1 MSEWPSAGDRG
12 SRDDAMPSQ
21 LKLPRNV
28 RLLGW
33 SSCLNDVASEMIYP
47 LLPQFLI
54 TVLGGNRFTL
64 GIIEGVAESVASL
77 LKLWAGAWSDRAGR
91 RKWFVLFGYGLAA
104 VVRPV
109 LAIIGAPWQLFAA
122 RMADRTGK
130 GIRTAPRDALIADST
145 PEQFHGRAFGF
156 HRAMDH
162 SGAAVGPVLAT
173 VFLWFCPGELR
184 LLFALTLL
192 PGLVVLLLLIFG
204 LHEPPPPIP
213 DADSHPSRGRLTLQ
227 PFGRDF
233 RLFLAALVLFTL
245 GNSTDAFLL
254 VRASEL
260 GVSTTLLPLLW
271 FVFHVAKSSGNLL
284 AGNFV
289 DVNGPLLPLR
299 AGWLL
304 YALVYLLFGLASEAW
319 HVWALFLAYAGYYAL
334 SEPAEKT
341 LVSRLA
347 GDEFKGL
354 AFGWFNCAIGVA
366 ALPSSLLFGLIYDR
380 FGALAAFGWGAALAL
395 LAMTVLVTVRVPEL
409 FVTAGSG
416 EQE

>member
-1 MSEWPSAGDRG
+1 
-12 SRDDAMPSQ
+12 
-21 LKLPRNV
+21 
-28 RLLGW
+28 
-33 SSCLNDVASEMIYP
+33 MIYP

-77 LKLWAGAWSDRAGR
+77 LKLWSGAWSDRAGR
-91 RKWFVLFGYGLAA
+91 RKGFVLFGYGLAA
-104 VVRPV
+104 VARPV
-109 LAIIGAPWQLFAA
+109 MSLIGVPWQLFAA
-122 RMADRTGK
+122 RIADRTGK

-162 SGAAVGPVLAT
+162 GGAAAGPVLAT
-173 VFLWFCPGELR
+173 AFLWFCPNELR

-192 PGLVVLLLLIFG
+192 PGLAVLLLLVFG
-204 LHEPPPPIP
+204 LKETPAKAVA
-213 DADSHPSRGRLTLQ
+213 DAHPSRGRLTMQ

-271 FVFHVAKSSGNLL
+271 FVFHVAKSGGNLL
-284 AGNFV
+284 AGKFV
-289 DVNGPLLPLR
+289 DASGPLRPLR

-304 YALVYLLFGLASEAW
+304 YALVYLLFGLAWEAW
-319 HVWALFLAYAGYYAL
+319 HVWTLFLVYAGYYAL
-334 SEPAEKT
+334 TEPAEKT

-380 FGALAAFGWGAALAL
+380 FGALAAFGWGAALAMLALAL
-395 LAMTVLVTVRVPEL
+395 LGAVRMPDHSS
-409 FVTAGSG
+409 TADSDSTS
-416 EQE
+416 ESNVDFPIDP